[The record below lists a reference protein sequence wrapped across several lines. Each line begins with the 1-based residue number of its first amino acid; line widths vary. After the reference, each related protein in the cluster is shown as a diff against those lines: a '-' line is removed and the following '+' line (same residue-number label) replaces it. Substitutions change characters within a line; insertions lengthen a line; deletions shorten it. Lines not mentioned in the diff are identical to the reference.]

1 MLPVTEALNPN
12 AIEIHVCKKIEICP
26 KEELSKEDGS
36 LLFQLLFL
44 SKNAPLA
51 EITEKDKPF
60 LYQVIEKRI
69 KFCFDYQINDVALL
83 LFLTSIAKNPAV
95 GVMYCWY
102 LQYWAKANN
111 VKEINLMTFCEK
123 IFPMGFPSETQMS
136 SIWQG
141 QKVQREK
148 NGGSDNLIDYST
160 AGKSLQF

>member
-1 MLPVTEALNPN
+1 MLPNTEVENPS
-12 AIEIHVCKKIEICP
+12 AIETHVCKKIEICP

-36 LLFQLLFL
+36 LLFQLFFL
-44 SKNAPLA
+44 SKDAPLA
-51 EITEKDKPF
+51 EIPQKDKPF

-95 GVMYCWY
+95 AVMYCWY
-102 LQYWAKANN
+102 LQYWAKTNN

-136 SIWQG
+136 SIWQS
-141 QKVQREK
+141 QKVDRK
-148 NGGSDNLIDYST
+148 GKSGSDNLVDYAN